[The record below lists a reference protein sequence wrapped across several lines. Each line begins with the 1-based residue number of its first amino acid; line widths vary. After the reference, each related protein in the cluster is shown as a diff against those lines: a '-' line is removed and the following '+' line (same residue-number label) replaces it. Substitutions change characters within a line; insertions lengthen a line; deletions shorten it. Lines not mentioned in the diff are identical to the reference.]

1 METTTE
7 PENLAELISD
17 CADIPADLRVRRDVA
32 PRPPAPRQWT
42 VDETCHSQV
51 AGLEDYA

>member
-7 PENLAELISD
+7 PENLAELIND
-17 CADIPADLRVRRDVA
+17 CADIPADLRVRPA
-32 PRPPAPRQWT
+32 TTPRPPAPRDWT
-42 VDETCHSQV
+42 VNEKCHAQV